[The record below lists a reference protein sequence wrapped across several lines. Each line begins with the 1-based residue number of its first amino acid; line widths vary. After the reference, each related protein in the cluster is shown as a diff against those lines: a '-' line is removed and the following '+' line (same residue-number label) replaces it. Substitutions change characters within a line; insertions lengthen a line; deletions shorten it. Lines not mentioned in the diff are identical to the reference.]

1 MNRKKLIFGLLI
13 CIILGQFVLLVLDFA
28 ALHDINREYISSSI
42 LESLNVTLSKKVPD
56 WTGNS
61 GEWQYLN
68 FSLVLRF
75 VSGLALAGIALFI
88 RKSIGEG

>member
-1 MNRKKLIFGLLI
+1 MNLKKIVFGLLI
-13 CIILGQFVLLVLDFA
+13 CIILGQFVLLFLDFA

-42 LESLNVTLSKKVPD
+42 LASLNVTLSKEVPD
-56 WTGNS
+56 WTGNN

-68 FSLVLRF
+68 ISLVMRF
-75 VSGLALAGIALFI
+75 VSGLALAGIALYI